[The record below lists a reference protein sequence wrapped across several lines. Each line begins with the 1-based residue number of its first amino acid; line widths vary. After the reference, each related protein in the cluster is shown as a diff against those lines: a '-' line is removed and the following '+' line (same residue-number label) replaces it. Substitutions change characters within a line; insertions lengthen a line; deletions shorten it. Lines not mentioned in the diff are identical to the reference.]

1 MLYTLGRSDWELALI
16 TREGIEMR
24 VILVGFLLTGLV
36 VIGLST
42 YDRELATASGGSVP
56 AMVTNEDGTP
66 IPQPSPKPKA
76 PLIR

>member
-1 MLYTLGRSDWELALI
+1 LLYTLGRSDWELALI

-24 VILVGFLLTGLV
+24 IILVGFLLTGLV

-42 YDRELATASGGSVP
+42 YDRELATGGPVP

-76 PLIR
+76 PVIR